1 MPEKDMEIKKHTPQS
16 PPTIARSGFTIV
28 ELLIVIVIIGILA
41 AITIV
46 AYNGIQN
53 RARASAVSGALIQA
67 VKKLEVY
74 AVDGTGYPAA
84 LATVGVNNTTDTT
97 YQYSVN
103 NSVSPATYCVTGT
116 TGTISY
122 KVSST
127 STTPTVGGC
136 AGHGSGGVAP
146 ITNLIAN
153 PSFETNS
160 TSWQQGPNATV
171 ARWTGMVHTGVGS
184 AIVTHTNGAVA
195 GNAFATIPIS
205 GLTIGTAYTASFYIR
220 ATGTGSPVVNAMI
233 QNTSIGGSLPAG
245 SSAQTIT
252 PTATWTRYV
261 IPWTA
266 NATNVYL
273 LFDNVGAG
281 TGESYTLDTVMLTAG
296 SSAYNYADGNTAN
309 WIWNS
314 TTNNSTSTGPP
325 V

>member
-1 MPEKDMEIKKHTPQS
+1 MASQNKN
-16 PPTIARSGFTIV
+16 GFTIV
-28 ELLIVIVIIGILA
+28 ELLIVIVVIGILA

-53 RARASAVSGALIQA
+53 KARASAVSGALIQT

-74 AVDGTGYPAA
+74 AVDGTGYPAT
-84 LATVGVNNTTDTT
+84 LATVGVNNTADTT

-103 NSVSPATYCVTGT
+103 NGVSPATYCITAT
-116 TGTISY
+116 TGTVSY
-122 KVSST
+122 KVSSA
-127 STTPTVGGC
+127 STAPSIGGC
-136 AGHGSGGVAP
+136 AGHGAGGVAA

-153 PSFETNS
+153 PSFESNTA
-160 TSWQQGPNATV
+160 SWQQGPNATV
-171 ARWTGMVHTGVGS
+171 ARWTGMVHSGSGS
-184 AIVTHTNGAVA
+184 AIVTHANGTAA

-252 PTATWTRYV
+252 PNATFTRYV

-266 NATNVYL
+266 NAANVYL
-273 LFDNVGAG
+273 LFDYVGAG
-281 TGESYTLDTVMLTAG
+281 AGESYTIDAVMLTAG
-296 SSAYNYADGNTAN
+296 SGTYNYADGNSSSWVWNGTA
-309 WIWNS
+309 
-314 TTNNSTSTGPP
+314 NNSTSTGPP

>member
-1 MPEKDMEIKKHTPQS
+1 MNH
-16 PPTIARSGFTIV
+16 RSTGFTIV
-28 ELLIVIVIIGILA
+28 ELLIVIVVIGILA

-46 AYNGIQN
+46 AYNGIQD
-53 RARASAVSGALIQA
+53 RARISTVSSALAQA
-67 VKKLEVY
+67 AHKLAIY
-74 AVDGTGYPAA
+74 QVDNPDIYPADKTA
-84 LATVGVNNTTDTT
+84 LEALGIKDSATVT
-97 YQYSVN
+97 YQYTRVASTPN
-103 NSVSPATYCVTGT
+103 TYCITATTGT
-116 TGTISY
+116 TSY
-122 KVSST
+122 KISN
-127 STTPTVGGC
+127 TTTAPSAGGC

-171 ARWTGMVHTGVGS
+171 GRWTGMVHTGGGS
-184 AIVTHTNGAVA
+184 AIVTHTNGAAA

-245 SSAQTIT
+245 SSAQTIS
-252 PTATWTRYV
+252 PTAAWTRYV

-266 NATNVYL
+266 NATTVYL
-273 LFDNVGAG
+273 VFDYVGAG
-281 TGESYTLDTVMLTAG
+281 AGESYTLDTVMLTAG

-309 WIWNS
+309 WVWNG